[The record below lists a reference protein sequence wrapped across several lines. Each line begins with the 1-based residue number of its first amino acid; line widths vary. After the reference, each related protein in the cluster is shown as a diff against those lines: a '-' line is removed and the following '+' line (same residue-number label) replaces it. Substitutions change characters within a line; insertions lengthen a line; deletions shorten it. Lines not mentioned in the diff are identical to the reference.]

1 MPICKN
7 NGRSWE
13 STLLLDIFNNEIIVH
28 QATPFQGRTKPYYHC
43 LEQLKPLASKK
54 NETDSIRRGKE
65 NDKLVCKNPHCIT
78 GVERGIKQLFDGG
91 KCIYCDQIAAEK

>member
-54 NETDSIRRGKE
+54 NEEQTPPYRPGVLSTPHKPSNRLKNIITYFVQCRE
-65 NDKLVCKNPHCIT
+65 QKL
-78 GVERGIKQLFDGG
+78 R
-91 KCIYCDQIAAEK
+91 QIMQ